1 MYKVF
6 INDKP
11 IILTDQFVEEDGFKF
26 FLLKTVNLDFV
37 INKLV
42 KSNLECAYLY
52 HPNKTKLLSIF
63 KKKIG
68 CINAGGGLV
77 VNESNQILFIERNN
91 KWDLPKGRQEKGEDI
106 ELTSLREVE
115 EETGVENLKIDQFL
129 QETYHIY
136 KNKGKYFLKVTYW
149 YLMSTNF
156 TGNLKP
162 QSEEGI
168 TQAVWKTTE
177 QAEQAMNNSYSNVIL
192 LTNSY
197 LNSI

>member
-11 IILTDQFVEEDGFKF
+11 IILTDQIIKEDGFKF
-26 FLLKTVNLDFV
+26 FLLKTVDLDFV
-37 INKLV
+37 VTKLV
-42 KSNLECAYLY
+42 KTDLDCAYLY
-52 HPNKTKLLSIF
+52 HPNKDKLLSLF
-63 KKKIG
+63 KQKID

-77 VNESNQILFIERNN
+77 INDNNQILFIERNN

-106 ELTSLREVE
+106 EFTSLREVE
-115 EETGVENLKIDQFL
+115 EETGVEGLKIDRFL

-136 KNKGKYFLKVTYW
+136 KNKGVYSLKVTYW
-149 YLMSTNF
+149 YLMTTNF
-156 TGNLKP
+156 SGKLKP

-177 QAEQAMNNSYSNVIL
+177 QAEQAMNNSYSNVTL

-197 LNSI
+197 LSSI